1 MDILE
6 KKKMKLGT
14 VRKLLW
20 DSASGSLNREMF
32 NFKSHALARKLN
44 INLHISPLF
53 CYTKMVPVLHSFR
66 HQDPSYIFQLALAV
80 SGNNSG

>member
-14 VRKLLW
+14 VRLVQ
-20 DSASGSLNREMF
+20 DSTSGSLNREMF
-32 NFKSHALARKLN
+32 NFKSSALARKLN

-53 CYTKMVPVLHSFR
+53 CYKEMVPVLPSFR

-80 SGNNSG
+80 SGNNCG